1 MKLFLTG
8 GTGFIG
14 SHFINQA
21 HQAGHQIVAQRRP
34 GSQPRLALER
44 EPVWVDRLLDAD
56 FTAELAECDAVV
68 HLASHT
74 PNPPY
79 DKLETCLY
87 WNVQATIHLFEQARV
102 AGISRF
108 LCAGSCFE
116 YGRSAERYDAIP
128 VDAPLEPT
136 LSYPTSKAA
145 ASVAMIGF
153 ASEHKLLLKIY
164 RIFQVFGEGEQQN
177 RLWPSLRIAAKNGDD
192 FAMTAGGQVRDFINV
207 KDVASTFVRALDFN
221 GIEPGLPH
229 VANLGTG
236 RAQSLAD
243 FARYWWKQFG
253 ATGKL
258 LLGKVPYRDKEMMRL
273 TPVIDEEDNNA

>member
-21 HQAGHQIVAQRRP
+21 HQAGHEIVAQRRS
-34 GSQPRLALER
+34 GSEPRVALQR
-44 EPVWVDRLLDAD
+44 EPMWVDRPLDGD
-56 FTAELAECDAVV
+56 FSVELAGCEAVV

-79 DKLETCLY
+79 DKLEACLY
-87 WNVQATIHLFEQARV
+87 WNVQATIHLFEQARAV
-102 AGISRF
+102 GISRF

-116 YGRSAERYDAIP
+116 YGRSAERYEAIP

-145 ASVAMIGF
+145 ASVALIGF
-153 ASEHKLLLKIY
+153 AAEHKLLLKIY
-164 RIFQVFGEGEQQN
+164 RIFQVYGEGEQAN
-177 RLWPSLRIAAKNGDD
+177 RLWPSLRDAATKGAD
-192 FAMTAGGQVRDFINV
+192 FSMTTGGQIRDFINV
-207 KDVASTFVRALDFN
+207 TDVAAAFVCALDFSEV
-221 GIEPGLPH
+221 EPGVVH

-236 RAQSLAD
+236 KAQSLAD

-253 ATGKL
+253 ATGEL
-258 LLGKVPYRDKEMMRL
+258 RLGHVPYRDNELMRL
-273 TPVIDEEDNNA
+273 VPEIDTRAKQ